1 MAEEQPKSWWQ
12 NIPGMLTGIAGIIA
26 VTGSI
31 GVLDPE
37 VVFGNNGNPGSKIN
51 STDHIIV
58 YYGGISVRCGADTD
72 GDPQSCNTP
81 YEVPFNNP
89 YNKGI
94 LEIEYEV
101 PDSHCGPIQVTLDLD
116 GRNIG
121 QSTFLGWNANPNYGP
136 LSKKFYRSNVNK
148 GSHTLELFGNGYQAG
163 CNKGELNSF
172 GGNLKVT
179 LRPE

>member
-1 MAEEQPKSWWQ
+1 MAEEQPKSWCKLY
-12 NIPGMLTGIAGIIA
+12 PGILGGVAGIIA

-72 GDPQSCNTP
+72 DDPQSCNTP

-94 LEIEYEV
+94 LEVEYEV

-121 QSTFLGWNANPNYGP
+121 RSRYLGWNDNPEFGP
-136 LSKKFYRSNVNK
+136 LSKKFDHSNVSK
-148 GSHTLELFGNGYQAG
+148 GSHKLELFGNGIKGG
-163 CNKGELNSF
+163 CNDGRLSSF